1 MAIFEKITNTYQRIE
16 EIKEKIIVLEMQ
28 ACAPKS
34 GEITGMP
41 MGGGDVSN
49 PIEMYLER
57 KEKLEGK
64 LGVLNERLNNQWKQ
78 ALYLMRVAD
87 IKRQTRYMMYLR
99 FYKGLPWE
107 KCNEIM
113 QEKYPNSKWNENKC
127 FREYRKVLIGV
138 RKAKRLSERS

>member
-1 MAIFEKITNTYQRIE
+1 MIFDKMMNTYQRIE
-16 EIKEKIIVLEMQ
+16 EIKEKILVMELQ
-28 ACAPKS
+28 ACSPKS

-41 MGGGDVSN
+41 MGGGNASN

-64 LGVLNERLNNQWKQ
+64 LDILNEHFKSQWKQ
-78 ALYLMRVAD
+78 AIHLMRLAD

-99 FYKGLPWE
+99 FYQGLPW
-107 KCNEIM
+107 KKVNATM

-127 FREYRKVLIGV
+127 FREYRNTLIKVRRV
-138 RKAKRLSERS
+138 KRFSDCS